1 MIAWAQGLHGMG
13 HVKHVQSYSFFVFPI
28 LFHCL
33 LGHYIYHSLC
43 YIYVA
48 FLVIYLDQRTGNLL
62 LAVTDNDDE
71 GSDVISQCAGTLLMV
86 DVRT

>member
-1 MIAWAQGLHGMG
+1 MEWVMSNMCSL
-13 HVKHVQSYSFFVFPI
+13 I
-28 LFHCL
+28 LFL
-33 LGHYIYHSLC
+33 FFPFFFTAYWATIYTYHSLC

-48 FLVIYLDQRTGNLL
+48 FVVIYLDQRTGNLL

-71 GSDVISQCAGTLLMV
+71 GSDVISQRVGTLLMV